1 MSLLARNLFSAISM
15 SLFLGMI
22 FTWATILSAA

>member
-1 MSLLARNLFSAISM
+1 MSLLARNVFSAISM
-15 SLFLGMI
+15 SLFLFMI